1 MMKCDFL
8 YDGEWGGIYDPITK
22 TMTAGY
28 SMDGITFSPEFII
41 SELEEECVETAIAI
55 CSSLYCYYG
64 IIFASFDGLKQ
75 LRKDVKIIEEKIS

>member
-1 MMKCDFL
+1 MKCDFL
-8 YDGEWGGIYDPITK
+8 YGCEWGGIYDPITK

-64 IIFASFDGLKQ
+64 IIIASFEGLKQ
-75 LRKDVKIIEEKIS
+75 LRKDDC

>member
-8 YDGEWGGIYDPITK
+8 YNGEWGGIYDPITK

-41 SELEEECVETAIAI
+41 SELEEEDLESAIAI
-55 CSSLYCYYG
+55 CSSLYCYYR
-64 IIFASFDGLKQ
+64 IIVGQFEKLKES
-75 LRKDVKIIEEKIS
+75 RENDC